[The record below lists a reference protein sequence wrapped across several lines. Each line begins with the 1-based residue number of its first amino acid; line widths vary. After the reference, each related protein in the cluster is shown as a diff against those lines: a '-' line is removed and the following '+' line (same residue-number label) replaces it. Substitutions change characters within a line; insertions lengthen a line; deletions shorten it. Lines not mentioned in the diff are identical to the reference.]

1 MPTIHPILE
10 DLVQLQFDARGFSLR
25 TKQPVSSLLSGRHA
39 SRLRGRGLTFEEL
52 RGYRPG
58 DDIRTMDWR
67 ATARLRKPHVR
78 VYSEER
84 ERPVVL
90 LVDQRSTMFFGSA
103 RTTKATAAA
112 ELAALAAW
120 KTLDSGDRVGAII
133 FGDDEVVEIRPHRS
147 RSNVLR
153 ICHEV
158 VRLNKRLA
166 AENGSA
172 VAGTFNDALRR
183 SVNVA
188 KHDHLVILIS
198 DCAGSDSQTR
208 KLATHLA
215 AHNDVMAA
223 LVYDPLGI
231 RLSTVGQMTASDGRR
246 QIAIPERESFAD
258 RFEAE
263 FRAMAGRLKERMGAL
278 RIPILPIYT
287 HDPVADQVRAA
298 LGAGR

>member
-1 MPTIHPILE
+1 MTSIHPTLE
-10 DLVQLQFDARGFSLR
+10 DLIRLQFDARGFSFR
-25 TKQPVSSLLSGRHA
+25 TTQPVSSLLSGRHA

-84 ERPVVL
+84 ERPVL
-90 LVDQRSTMFFGSA
+90 LLIDQRSTMFFGSA
-103 RTTKATAAA
+103 RTTKATAAT
-112 ELAALAAW
+112 ELAALTAW
-120 KTLDSGDRVGAII
+120 KTLDNGDRVGAII
-133 FGDDEVVEIRPHRS
+133 FGDDDVIEIRPHRS

-153 ICHEV
+153 ICHEMI
-158 VRLNKRLA
+158 RMNNKLSA
-166 AENGSA
+166 DAESRDSA
-172 VAGTFNDALRR
+172 TFNDALRR

-188 KHDHLVILIS
+188 KHDHLVLLIS

-231 RLSTVGQMTASDGRR
+231 RLSGIGQMTASDGQRLVSVP
-246 QIAIPERESFAD
+246 AGEYFSD

-263 FRAMAGRLKERMGAL
+263 FRTMSRRLKERMGAL
-278 RIPILPIYT
+278 RIPILPICT
-287 HDPVADQVRAA
+287 HEPVARQIRRA
-298 LGAGR
+298 LGARR

>member
-1 MPTIHPILE
+1 MTTIHPTLE
-10 DLVQLQFDARGFSLR
+10 DLVRLQFDARGFSFR
-25 TKQPVSSLLSGRHA
+25 TTQPVNSLLSGRHA

-84 ERPVVL
+84 ERPVL
-90 LVDQRSTMFFGSA
+90 LIIDQRSTMFFGSA

-158 VRLNKRLA
+158 VRLNEALSSDKESGA
-166 AENGSA
+166 AN
-172 VAGTFNDALRR
+172 TFNDALRR

-188 KHDHLVILIS
+188 KHDHLILLIS
-198 DCAGSDSQTR
+198 DCAGSDVQTR

-215 AHNDVMAA
+215 AHNDVMVA

-231 RLSTVGQMTASDGRR
+231 RFSAVGQMTASDGHR
-246 QIAIPERESFAD
+246 QVTVPEGNSFAD

-263 FRAMAGRLKERMGAL
+263 FRAMGRQLRERMGAL
-278 RIPILPIYT
+278 RIPILPICT
-287 HDPVADQVRAA
+287 HEPIVDQVRMA
-298 LGAGR
+298 LGVRR

>member
-1 MPTIHPILE
+1 
-10 DLVQLQFDARGFSLR
+10 
-25 TKQPVSSLLSGRHA
+25 
-39 SRLRGRGLTFEEL
+39 
-52 RGYRPG
+52 
-58 DDIRTMDWR
+58 
-67 ATARLRKPHVR
+67 

-84 ERPVVL
+84 ERPVLL

-112 ELAALAAW
+112 ELAALTAW

-153 ICHEV
+153 ICHEI
-158 VRLNKRLA
+158 VRMNEIL
-166 AENGSA
+166 SA
-172 VAGTFNDALRR
+172 DSEPRATATFNDALRR

-188 KHDHLVILIS
+188 KHDHLVLLIS
-198 DCAGSDSQTR
+198 DCAGSDAHTR

-231 RLSTVGQMTASDGRR
+231 RLSAVGQMTASDGRR
-246 QIAIPERESFAD
+246 QLSVPSGDKFAD

-263 FRAMAGRLKERMGAL
+263 FRAMSAQLKERMGAL
-278 RIPILPIYT
+278 RIPFLPICT
-287 HDPVADQVRAA
+287 HELVADQVRAA
-298 LGAGR
+298 MGASR

>member
-1 MPTIHPILE
+1 MTSIHPTLE
-10 DLVQLQFDARGFSLR
+10 DLVRLQFDALGFSFR
-25 TKQPVSSLLSGRHA
+25 TTQPVSSLLSGRHA

-84 ERPVVL
+84 ERPVL
-90 LVDQRSTMFFGSA
+90 LLIDQRSTMFFGSA
-103 RTTKATAAA
+103 RATKATAAA
-112 ELAALAAW
+112 ELAALTAW
-120 KTLDSGDRVGAII
+120 KTLKSGDRVGAII
-133 FGDDEVVEIRPHRS
+133 FGDDEIVEIRPHRS

-153 ICHEV
+153 ICHEI
-158 VRLNKRLA
+158 VRM
-166 AENGSA
+166 NGKLSA
-172 VAGTFNDALRR
+172 DGESGTTATFNDALRR

-188 KHDHLVILIS
+188 KHDHLVLLIS
-198 DCAGSDSQTR
+198 DCAGSDAYTR

-231 RLSTVGQMTASDGRR
+231 RLSAVGQMTASDGQR
-246 QIAIPERESFAD
+246 QVSIPAGNSFAD

-263 FRAMAGRLKERMGAL
+263 FRAMSGKLKERMGAL
-278 RIPILPIYT
+278 RIPILPICT
-287 HDPVADQVRAA
+287 HEPVADQVRAV
-298 LGAGR
+298 LGANR